1 MRIAKNKTQ
10 LITEAPTSRFMLVI
24 DAMDGDVILQ
34 KAGCE
39 LISIALDA
47 NETVSVRLLTPE
59 GIILLKGKNA
69 RHKEVILTASY
80 ARFGLYVGGLLTDEE
95 FFLSPIDYKD
105 SEIIA
110 GSYMHFE
117 AGYEYHSMA
126 ESGVVENA
134 AKSFDG
140 FRPPFGND
148 MTLLS
153 PVPVRIGERMHV
165 FYRDERRGGKAKTG
179 MGANRVCALFTEN
192 GSDLHSAPIALPI
205 DSVEEK
211 KMCSFSPICVAGRTY
226 LYYVVDYRSSR
237 ALSCAVSEDGFSFV
251 KTGLDVEIQGVENSN
266 VSSVCL
272 SADGDDVYLYY
283 GGWGHL
289 VLCRMSEDM
298 KSYTDPQEI
307 TPADYVEAP
316 YVMKERGKYLL
327 MYSSGNWMD
336 GSYRVLCACATTPQG
351 PFLDA
356 SEVLGTSEIACG
368 AGHNSAFCF
377 KGKHYI
383 AYHRRLHED
392 KDPHHRILCVDEMHI
407 ESEKI
412 LPITMT

>member
-1 MRIAKNKTQ
+1 MQTFSGADFAIWAPSAVKKNGRYY
-10 LITEAPTSRFMLVI
+10 IIFAANNIHE
-24 DAMDGDVILQ
+24 DGEP
-34 KAGCE
+34 G
-39 LISIALDA
+39 
-47 NETVSVRLLTPE
+47 
-59 GIILLKGKNA
+59 
-69 RHKEVILTASY
+69 
-80 ARFGLYVGGLLTDEE
+80 GLYVGESESPLGPFRNVFADGRALINV
-95 FFLSPIDYKD
+95 FHFGAQPID
-105 SEIIA
+105 A
-110 GSYMHFE
+110 HFYQE
-117 AGYEYHSMA
+117 
-126 ESGVVENA
+126 
-134 AKSFDG
+134 
-140 FRPPFGND
+140 
-148 MTLLS
+148 
-153 PVPVRIGERMHV
+153 
-165 FYRDERRGGKAKTG
+165 
-179 MGANRVCALFTEN
+179 
-192 GSDLHSAPIALPI
+192 
-205 DSVEEK
+205 
-211 KMCSFSPICVAGRTY
+211 
-226 LYYVVDYRSSR
+226 
-237 ALSCAVSEDGFSFV
+237 
-251 KTGLDVEIQGVENSN
+251 
-266 VSSVCL
+266 
-272 SADGDDVYLYY
+272 GDDVYLYY

-316 YVMKERGKYLL
+316 YVMKESGKYLL